1 VSGDR
6 YQLGDLLHLMARLR
20 DPASGCPW
28 DIEQDFAS
36 IVPST
41 IEELYEVVELIE
53 AERYSELPDELGDLL
68 FQIVFYAQLGSERE
82 LFEFADVVHA
92 ITTKLLR
99 RHPHVFV
106 DGDLYGA
113 ERSGPAPAKQ
123 QLSTQWQAIKAAE
136 KAAAPATPQPLWGDL
151 PAGLP
156 ALAAAQKISAQV
168 ARVGFDWPDAAGPL
182 AKVGEELAELQ
193 AELPAGNSA
202 AIEEEYGDLLLAAV
216 NLGRHLGLDAEQ
228 ALRRANDKFR
238 RRFGT
243 MVESG
248 GAADR
253 APESRSIEQW
263 QERWEQVKAAEKR
276 G

>member
-1 VSGDR
+1 MSDDR
-6 YQLGDLLHLMARLR
+6 YQLGDLLYLMARLR

-28 DIEQDFAS
+28 DIEQDFSS

-53 AERYSELPDELGDLL
+53 AERYAELPDELGDLL
-68 FQIVFYAQLGSERE
+68 FQIVFYTQLGSERE

-106 DGDLYGA
+106 DGQLYGA
-113 ERSGPAPAKQ
+113 RRDGPAPPPEV
-123 QLSTQWQAIKAAE
+123 LSAQWQAIKAAE
-136 KAAAPATPQPLWGDL
+136 RGAPQRAQLLGDL

-156 ALAAAQKISAQV
+156 ALAAGQKITEQA
-168 ARVGFDWPDAAGPL
+168 ARVGFDWPDTSGPL

-193 AELPAGNSA
+193 AELAAGNRA
-202 AIEEEYGDLLLAAV
+202 ASEEEYGDLLLAAV
-216 NLGRHLGLDAEQ
+216 NLGRHLGVDAEQ

-238 RRFGT
+238 RRF
-243 MVESG
+243 
-248 GAADR
+248 AAMIDENGVQPLS
-253 APESRSIEQW
+253 AEQW
-263 QERWEQVKAAEKR
+263 QARWEQVKADEKAR
-276 G
+276 

>member
-1 VSGDR
+1 MSGDR

-113 ERSGPAPAKQ
+113 KRSGPAPAKQ

-136 KAAAPATPQPLWGDL
+136 RAERAAPLQRPLWGEL

-156 ALAAAQKISAQV
+156 ALAAAQKIAEQA
-168 ARVGFDWPDAAGPL
+168 ARIGFDWPDAAGPL

-193 AELPAGNSA
+193 AELAAGNRSA
-202 AIEEEYGDLLLAAV
+202 SEEEYGDLLLAAV
-216 NLGRHLGLDAEQ
+216 NLGRHLGVDAEQ

-238 RRFGT
+238 RRFTAMIDENGLQPL
-243 MVESG
+243 S
-248 GAADR
+248 A
-253 APESRSIEQW
+253 EQW
-263 QERWEQVKAAEKR
+263 QARWETVKAAEKAR
-276 G
+276 